1 MVMLRELYQVQW
13 ETFVRCNTHL
23 QLLLEGVG
31 RARAEPESRYDEGEG
46 GTAMNK
52 RALRFGA
59 VALACLLASACK
71 GRQEPVKPIASVPI
85 APIVCFIDY

>member
-1 MVMLRELYQVQW
+1 MLDELYHLRC

-23 QLLLEGVG
+23 QLLLEGVR
-31 RARAEPESRYDEGEG
+31 RARAEPEPRYDEGEG

-71 GRQEPVKPIASVPI
+71 GRQEPVKPIAALTL

>member
-1 MVMLRELYQVQW
+1 M
-13 ETFVRCNTHL
+13 NT
-23 QLLLEGVG
+23 
-31 RARAEPESRYDEGEG
+31 
-46 GTAMNK
+46 

-71 GRQEPVKPIASVPI
+71 GRQEPVKPIAAITV